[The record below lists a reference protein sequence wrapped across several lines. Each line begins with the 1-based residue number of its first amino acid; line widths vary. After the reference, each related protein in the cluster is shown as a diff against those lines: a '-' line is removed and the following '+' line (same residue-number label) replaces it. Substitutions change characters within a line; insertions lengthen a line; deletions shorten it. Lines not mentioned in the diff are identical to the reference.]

1 MAKVFFLSTC
11 HWFFLFEVNSY
22 TIFKKSHHFDLGNM
36 PSSMAFAGVQ
46 RVNLMVLSLSFLIKK
61 ERGSWE
67 RGFFRMVLVCV
78 ERREG

>member
-22 TIFKKSHHFDLGNM
+22 TIFTKSHHFDLGNM
-36 PSSMAFAGVQ
+36 PSNMAFAGVQ
-46 RVNLMVLSLSFLIKK
+46 RVNLMVPSLSFLIKE

-67 RGFFRMVLVCV
+67 RGCTHGACVC
-78 ERREG
+78 